1 MTPGLGETMG
11 YRRTAHV
18 AWRRVGGQTIVI
30 NLRTSTVLGLNEAG
44 GAAWEALGGAPR
56 PALLPA
62 DQTADEFFNQLEAD
76 GVVET
81 VEGRESLPFACA
93 SPPAVE
99 WRDSLQV
106 FAAGCPPHPGIE
118 ICDAQPGS

>member
-1 MTPGLGETMG
+1 MG

-44 GAAWEALGGAPR
+44 GAAWEALGATPGSALR
-56 PALLPA
+56 PG
-62 DQTADEFFNQLEAD
+62 DQTAEEFFHQLEAD

-81 VEGRESLPFACA
+81 VEGRESLPFAFA
-93 SPPAVE
+93 SSPTVD

-106 FAAGCPPHPGIE
+106 FAAGCPPLPGTP
-118 ICDAQPGS
+118 ICDGQPGS